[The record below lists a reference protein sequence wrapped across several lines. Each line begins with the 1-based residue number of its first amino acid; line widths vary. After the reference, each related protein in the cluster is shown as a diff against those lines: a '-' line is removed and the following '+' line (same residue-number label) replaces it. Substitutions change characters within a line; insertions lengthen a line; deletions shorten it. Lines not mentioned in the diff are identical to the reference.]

1 MIKDT
6 LFISEPCGTNE
17 GSAPEWR
24 DYLVISPLWSFKRSW
39 LYCGHATREDSPK
52 TFLPKNC
59 VTLKFNFSK
68 WWVKLWEPNLPCPN
82 PRPPENLW
90 RLIPEDPFSKP
101 TYYSKP
107 WHITNVSEFWQL
119 QWGWDGIFAEFLD
132 ESCSNFS
139 VRHVKHISLCHK
151 MALSFRSNNNHN
163 CNKGFH
169 CTYTVIP
176 GPISEET

>member
-1 MIKDT
+1 MIKRGLLYQT
-6 LFISEPCGTNE
+6 VPSLHCLFPEPCGTNE

-39 LYCGHATREDSPK
+39 LYCGHAT
-52 TFLPKNC
+52 
-59 VTLKFNFSK
+59 
-68 WWVKLWEPNLPCPN
+68 
-82 PRPPENLW
+82 
-90 RLIPEDPFSKP
+90 
-101 TYYSKP
+101 
-107 WHITNVSEFWQL
+107 
-119 QWGWDGIFAEFLD
+119 
-132 ESCSNFS
+132 S

-176 GPISEET
+176 SPISEETQLIKEKVLFKNVAPSYNFDYSKDRAPVQFPTKSQLIIF